1 MRVKRLEI
9 HDLRCFRGKHVLD
22 FTDPVT
28 GDARDRVV
36 LVGSNGSGKTTV
48 FDVIEA
54 MLAFVV
60 DPERPAPI
68 LDEAGLVALTL
79 EQPLS
84 NLVQGQQY
92 PQLIVYGKASYRS
105 DSDVR
110 VTGGTVYLKMNDG
123 DAARRWSENNYTEA
137 LRLHAKQV
145 EQGRAQPLGGL
156 IYFPHDRE
164 LRPVRGGTIEPP
176 PADKRWISRYS
187 PTSQWSGSLEQLW
200 VWQNYLDLERK
211 SRGEDPGELAGS
223 VELLQEALGPGRKVF
238 VREGRVR
245 VTTPWNDVSGT
256 PSEVMLDQLPSGER
270 QCVMLL
276 GEIARRQRSHSVLFI
291 DEPEISMHPT
301 LQRQLLAQLR
311 RVARLLE
318 MQVFLATH
326 SPEIVRSVPSVEVKS
341 LDYPESRFDVPDEGA
356 S

>member
-1 MRVKRLEI
+1 MRVRSLEI

-54 MLAFVV
+54 TLAFVV

-68 LDEAGLVALTL
+68 LDEAGLVALTI

-84 NLVQGQQY
+84 GLVEGQQY
-92 PQLIVYGKASYRS
+92 AELIVYGKASYLS
-105 DSDVR
+105 KSDVR
-110 VTGGTVYLKMNDG
+110 GGTAYLKTNDG
-123 DAARRWSENNYTEA
+123 DAARRWSETNYTED

-145 EQGRAQPLGGL
+145 ELGGAQPLGGL

-164 LRPVRGGTIEPP
+164 LRRVRGGTIEPP
-176 PADKRWISRYS
+176 PADTRWISRYS
-187 PTSQWSGSLEQLW
+187 STSQWTGSLEQLW

-245 VTTPWNDVSGT
+245 VTAPWNDVSGR
-256 PSEVMLDQLPSGER
+256 PAEVLLDQLPSGER

-276 GEIARRQRSHSVLFI
+276 GEIARRKRQHGVLFI

-311 RVARLLE
+311 RVARLLD

-326 SPEIVRSVPSVEVKS
+326 SPEIVRSVPPVEVKS
-341 LDYPESRFDVPDEGA
+341 LDYPESLFDVPDEGA
-356 S
+356 P

>member
-1 MRVKRLEI
+1 MRVRSLEI

-22 FTDPVT
+22 FSDPVT

-54 MLAFVV
+54 MLALLVE
-60 DPERPAPI
+60 PESPAPI
-68 LDEAGLVALTL
+68 LDEAGLVVLTI
-79 EQPLS
+79 EQL
-84 NLVQGQQY
+84 NGDRLQGEQY
-92 PQLIVYGKASYRS
+92 RERLVYGKTEYSSR
-105 DSDVR
+105 R
-110 VTGGTVYLKMNDG
+110 HITGTVYLKKG
-123 DAARRWSENNYTEA
+123 GQAASRWSETSSAEA
-137 LRLHAKQV
+137 LRLHAREV
-145 EQGRAQPLGGL
+145 DQGKAVPLGGL

-176 PADKRWISRYS
+176 PDDLRWISRYS
-187 PTSQWSGSLEQLW
+187 PANQWTGSLEQLW

-211 SRGEDPGELAGS
+211 SRGEVTGELAGS
-223 VELLQEALGPGRKVF
+223 VELLQEALGPGRTIF

-245 VTTPWNDVSGT
+245 VTAPWKDASGR
-256 PSEVMLDQLPSGER
+256 PAEVMLDQLPSGER

-276 GEIARRQRSHSVLFI
+276 GELARRKRQRGVLFI

-301 LQRQLLAQLR
+301 LQRQLLSQLR
-311 RVARLLE
+311 RVARLLD

-326 SPEIVRSVPSVEVKS
+326 SPEIVRSVPSGEVRS
-341 LDYPESRFDVPDEGA
+341 LDYPESRFDVADEDA
-356 S
+356 R

>member
-1 MRVKRLEI
+1 MRRLEI
-9 HDLRCFRGKHVLD
+9 HDLRCFQGKHVLD
-22 FTDPVT
+22 FADPVT

-60 DPERPAPI
+60 DPDRPAPI
-68 LDEAGLVALTL
+68 LDEAGLVGLTI
-79 EQPLS
+79 EQLKGD
-84 NLVQGQQY
+84 LFQGERYWQR
-92 PQLIVYGKASYRS
+92 IVYGKANYSSRS
-105 DSDVR
+105 DLA
-110 VTGGTVYLKMNDG
+110 GTVYLRKDG
-123 DAARRWSENNYTEA
+123 QAASRWSETSDAEA
-137 LRLHAKQV
+137 LRRHAKEV
-145 EQGRAQPLGGL
+145 AQGKAQPLGGL

-164 LRPVRGGTIEPP
+164 LRPLRGGTIEPP
-176 PADKRWISRYS
+176 PDDKPWISRYS
-187 PTSQWSGSLEQLW
+187 STNQWTGSLEQLW

-211 SRGEDPGELAGS
+211 GRGEAAGELAGS

-245 VTTPWNDVSGT
+245 VTAPWNDASGK
-256 PSEVMLDQLPSGER
+256 PAEVMLDQLPSGER

-276 GEIARRQRSHSVLFI
+276 GEIARRQRPHGVLFI

-301 LQRQLLAQLR
+301 LQRQLLSQLR
-311 RVARLLE
+311 RIARLLE

-326 SPEIVRSVPSVEVKS
+326 SPEIVRSVPSAEVRS
-341 LDYPESRFDVPDEGA
+341 LDYPESRFDAADESA
-356 S
+356 A